1 LASKSEV
8 GVGKG
13 PPAFLGG
20 GVKINVP
27 NPSRVARCGD
37 PQRAKKAQ
45 HTGNFHAGFG
55 VRAPIRLRASAGA
68 QRGLS
73 WLRGPA
79 TPEQVRTHGWLF
91 ALADGVGGQE
101 QGEVASRAAVES
113 LLADF
118 RAAAGGDLHTTLLP
132 RLVQEANVA
141 APDLCPGVPWVSGQV
156 AVGAL
161 PP

>member
-1 LASKSEV
+1 MLDLEFAHLSDCGRVRERNEDY
-8 GVGKG
+8 
-13 PPAFLGG
+13 LGY
-20 GVKINVP
+20 VV
-27 NPSRVARCGD
+27 
-37 PQRAKKAQ
+37 
-45 HTGNFHAGFG
+45 
-55 VRAPIRLRASAGA
+55 
-68 QRGLS
+68 
-73 WLRGPA
+73 PA

-91 ALADGVGGQE
+91 SLADGVGGQE